1 MRLVAFLI
9 MLTFSLAIGA
19 QTVAEHEMKAA
30 YLFNFA
36 RFTEWPANERAN
48 FNICILGDEDLG
60 RAMRKYEER
69 RISDQRVV
77 IARLNSTTPIRQC
90 NLLFVGAGELPNLPK
105 INAQLGEMPV
115 LTVTDRPAPVPVG
128 IVLSLESE
136 RLVFDVNIEHTQ
148 KAKLKHHSSV
158 LRLARNI
165 RKAS

>member
-1 MRLVAFLI
+1 MRRLALLFL
-9 MLTFSLAIGA
+9 LAVSLASGA
-19 QTVAEHEMKAA
+19 QTVSEHDMKAA

-77 IARLNSTTPIRQC
+77 IARLNSMTPIRQC
-90 NLLFVGAGELPNLPK
+90 NLLFVGAGELPNLAK
-105 INAQLGEMPV
+105 INAHLGELPV
-115 LTVTDRPAPVPVG
+115 LTVTDRPAPVG
-128 IVLSLESE
+128 IVMSLESE
-136 RLVFDVNIEHTQ
+136 RLVFDVNLEYSQ
-148 KAKLKHHSSV
+148 KARLKHHSSV

-165 RKAS
+165 RKAP